1 MREIKCLG
9 NIKTGNDKRNY
20 KYSIFKCPNCSKE
33 VLRKSKDGIKQ
44 TFCSHQCYAE
54 NRKPRGS
61 YKEKVEISGYL
72 YIYKPTHPNSIKSG
86 YVAEHRLV
94 AEEKIGRFLKNNEV
108 VHHINENKHD
118 NSPDNLQVMT
128 ASEHN
133 KLHAIKRKRC
143 DDGKYKI

>member
-1 MREIKCLG
+1 MREVKFLG
-9 NIKTGNDKRNY
+9 LEKRDNDTRNY
-20 KYSIFKCPNCSKE
+20 KYSIFICPSCNKE
-33 VLRKSKDGIKQ
+33 VVKKSRVGKKQ
-44 TFCSHQCYAE
+44 KFCSHDCYAK
-54 NRKPRGS
+54 NREARGA
-61 YKEKVEISGYL
+61 YKEKVEINGYL

-108 VHHINENKHD
+108 VHHINEKKHD

>member
-1 MREIKCLG
+1 MREIKFVG
-9 NIKTGNDKRNY
+9 NIKIGNDSRNY
-20 KYSIFKCPNCSKE
+20 SYSTFECPECLEE
-33 VLRKSKDGIKQ
+33 VIRKTKDGIKQ
-44 TFCSHQCYAE
+44 NFCSHSCYAK
-54 NRKPRGS
+54 NRKTRGA
-61 YKEKVEISGYL
+61 YKEKVEINGYL

-108 VHHINENKHD
+108 VHHINEKKHD
-118 NSPDNLQVMT
+118 NSPDNLQVIT